1 MRIAVLD
8 DYLKVAPNMAQ
19 WDSLNADISFFSE
32 YIQPADMAKTLE
44 GFEVIVAMRERSA
57 FPATLI
63 KALPNLRL
71 LVTTGMRNSS
81 VDMVACREHGIDVCG
96 APGDPKSTGA
106 TAELAWSLLLA
117 LFKQIP
123 KEAANMQQGL
133 WQTSMPPTLEA
144 KRLGLVGAG
153 HLGQCVG
160 RVGLAFG
167 MEVVAWSP
175 NLTEE
180 RAAKAGVKLVSKQE
194 LFSTSD
200 AISVHMVLS
209 DRSRGI
215 VDAASL
221 QMMKSTAYL
230 INTSRAGLIDQPAL
244 QKLLIDGKI
253 AGAGLD
259 VYDAEPLSATDAW
272 RKTPRTLLTP
282 HLGYVTPENFAV
294 FYANVVADIQ
304 AWASGSP
311 IRVLN

>member
-1 MRIAVLD
+1 
-8 DYLKVAPNMAQ
+8 
-19 WDSLNADISFFSE
+19 
-32 YIQPADMAKTLE
+32 
-44 GFEVIVAMRERSA
+44 
-57 FPATLI
+57 
-63 KALPNLRL
+63 
-71 LVTTGMRNSS
+71 
-81 VDMVACREHGIDVCG
+81 
-96 APGDPKSTGA
+96 
-106 TAELAWSLLLA
+106 
-117 LFKQIP
+117 
-123 KEAANMQQGL
+123 
-133 WQTSMPPTLEA
+133 
-144 KRLGLVGAG
+144 
-153 HLGQCVG
+153 
-160 RVGLAFG
+160 

-194 LFSTSD
+194 LFATSD

-221 QMMKSTAYL
+221 QSMKSTAYL

-244 QKLLIDGKI
+244 QKLLTEGKI

-259 VYDAEPLSATDAW
+259 VYDAEPLATTDAW
-272 RKTPRTLLTP
+272 RQTPRTLLTP

-304 AWASGSP
+304 AWAAGSP

>member
-8 DYLKVAPNMAQ
+8 DYLKVAPSMAK
-19 WDSLNADISFFSE
+19 WDGLNAEVSFFSE
-32 YIQPADMAKTLE
+32 YIQPTEMAQTLE
-44 GFEVIVAMRERSA
+44 SFDVIVAMRERSA

-63 KALPNLRL
+63 QALPNLRL
-71 LVTTGMRNSS
+71 IVTTGMRNSS
-81 VDMVACREHGIDVCG
+81 IDMAACRKQGIDVCG
-96 APGDPKSTGA
+96 APGDPRSTGA
-106 TAELAWSLLLA
+106 TAELAWSVLLG

-123 KEAANMQQGL
+123 TEAATMQKGL
-133 WQTSMPPTLEA
+133 WQTTMPPTLEA

-180 RAAKAGVKLVSKQE
+180 RAAKAGVKLVTQQE
-194 LFSTSD
+194 LFATSD

-209 DRSRGI
+209 ERSRGI

-221 QMMKSTAYL
+221 QSMKPTAYF
-230 INTSRAGLIDQPAL
+230 INTSRAGLVDQAAL
-244 QKLLIDGKI
+244 QRLLTEGKI
-253 AGAGLD
+253 AGAGID
-259 VYDAEPLSATDAW
+259 VYDAEPLAVADAW
-272 RKTPRTLLTP
+272 RTTPRTLLTP

-294 FYANVVADIQ
+294 FYSNVVADIQ
-304 AWASGSP
+304 AWAASAP

>member
-1 MRIAVLD
+1 
-8 DYLKVAPNMAQ
+8 
-19 WDSLNADISFFSE
+19 
-32 YIQPADMAKTLE
+32 
-44 GFEVIVAMRERSA
+44 
-57 FPATLI
+57 
-63 KALPNLRL
+63 
-71 LVTTGMRNSS
+71 
-81 VDMVACREHGIDVCG
+81 
-96 APGDPKSTGA
+96 
-106 TAELAWSLLLA
+106 
-117 LFKQIP
+117 
-123 KEAANMQQGL
+123 
-133 WQTSMPPTLEA
+133 
-144 KRLGLVGAG
+144 
-153 HLGQCVG
+153 
-160 RVGLAFG
+160 

-194 LFSTSD
+194 LFATSD

-259 VYDAEPLSATDAW
+259 VYDAEPLAATDVW